1 VINVSYR
8 AFTVRCE
15 PKAILLCIVTLS
27 VCTTSLT
34 CCYCTLQGAVPPS
47 IEVKLLDFM
56 SCLTAQQLFVLKV
69 LSVIGAYDIP
79 VALLEHVY
87 PIPVVHG
94 SSLAADVLALESCKI
109 IWVTTASAAAA
120 LAATATAATAAAAAT
135 DATAAAAS
143 TGSSA
148 GKRASSKQSVI
159 MKGMIVSFRDL
170 VLHQVVYQKLSHNHR
185 RELHTKLSDFY
196 IAQQHAAALNM
207 ARADAA
213 AEEALSASGGP
224 TAAAAAAAADT
235 TTSSTTAAEAAAA
248 ATDAAAGT
256 AGATTGGAAVLPGL
270 VIPPQD
276 IVPCLI
282 HHLTLAQKEQKVT
295 RLLPL
300 LAQ

>member
-1 VINVSYR
+1 MHY
-8 AFTVRCE
+8 
-15 PKAILLCIVTLS
+15 
-27 VCTTSLT
+27 TTT
-34 CCYCTLQGAVPPS
+34 ALQGAVPPS

-109 IWVTTASAAAA
+109 IWVTTVS
-120 LAATATAATAAAAAT
+120 
-135 DATAAAAS
+135 TAAAAS
-143 TGSSA
+143 ATAGTSASRTTAAASIFDAAATGGSSTA
-148 GKRASSKQSVI
+148 GKRSSGKQGVST
-159 MKGMIVSFRDL
+159 KGMLVSFRDL

-196 IAQQHAAALNM
+196 IEQQHAAALNM

-213 AEEALSASGGP
+213 AEEALSARGP
-224 TAAAAAAAADT
+224 AATAADAGNTTVTAD
-235 TTSSTTAAEAAAA
+235 AA
-248 ATDAAAGT
+248 ATSTGAAASASDAAA
-256 AGATTGGAAVLPGL
+256 LPGL
-270 VIPPQD
+270 VIPPQH
-276 IVPCLI
+276 IVPMLI

-295 RLLPL
+295 RQLSL
-300 LAQ
+300 LAF